1 METGLKLLLRDG
13 AIHVYFHPR
22 LTVAQYAELTEL
34 TEKFTT
40 VKDLSAA
47 IEEAGKR
54 WGVEV
59 IID

>member
-22 LTVAQYAELTEL
+22 LTAAQYSELTAIVESHTTVAELT
-34 TEKFTT
+34 
-40 VKDLSAA
+40 AA
-47 IEEAGKR
+47 IKEAAER

>member
-13 AIHVYFHPR
+13 AIQVYFHPR
-22 LTVAQYAELTEL
+22 LTAAQYAELMGIVEQHATVATL
-34 TEKFTT
+34 TTALKE
-40 VKDLSAA
+40 AA
-47 IEEAGKR
+47 ER